1 MSTSASNS
9 LPYNHDSR
17 TAVEQ
22 ETTPGGNE
30 PARWVTIYKTLGLMP
45 AQIMAGRLEAE
56 GIPAR
61 AWQEGAG
68 QALGLT
74 VGLLGNGHVS
84 VPDTHADTARQL
96 LAEIEKENEAWAEE
110 AWDEE
115 E

>member
-1 MSTSASNS
+1 MNANSNTFPLGFDDAQS
-9 LPYNHDSR
+9 G
-17 TAVEQ
+17 
-22 ETTPGGNE
+22 ETTPGGKE
-30 PARWVTIYKTLGLMP
+30 PARWVTVYRTLGLAP

-84 VPDTHADTARQL
+84 VPEPMAKQAREI
-96 LAEIEKENEAWAEE
+96 LAEVERENEAWL
-110 AWDEE
+110 DEE